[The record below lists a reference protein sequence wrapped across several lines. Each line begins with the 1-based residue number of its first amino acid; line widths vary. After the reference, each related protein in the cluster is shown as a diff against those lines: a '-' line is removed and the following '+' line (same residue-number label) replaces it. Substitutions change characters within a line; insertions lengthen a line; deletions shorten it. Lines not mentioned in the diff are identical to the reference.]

1 MLYYVNI
8 FLYSLCTAVGIITAM
23 CGLLTGKIEKRYYA
37 MLFLLS
43 FMAGLIGLTT
53 SFGQKITIPTLLLIL
68 IIIFIGIKKYKIL
81 NLCIACIGY
90 MIDVLLNQII
100 LFVLSKFFG
109 IIVIGT
115 DIEVLFDV
123 SYTIVLILFFILMRQ
138 IFYQKMQINQL
149 LQKYNKL
156 YNGML
161 INLLCFVAVFIA
173 NIVMGQTVN
182 YSQSVLLMNSVLF
195 GLCFLITSIVLLYFT
210 RTIRS
215 EEEKKADQARL
226 EMTENYVSGLEQL
239 IDESRELRHDYKN
252 LIATISGF
260 IEEGDMDRLKEYF
273 DQNIRNTWVDL
284 DKKGKAWQ
292 SVKDIQ
298 PPELKGILYEKVLK
312 AVAADV
318 NFRVIPDYELNIQY
332 KAMKDLC
339 RILGILID
347 NSIEAAEETDE
358 KSVDILMSKMEYGY
372 QITIQNTYF
381 TKPDLV
387 HLYQKGY
394 STKGVDRGL
403 GMYYAHEMILEHEEI
418 EFEFEIQE
426 HVIIQKIYIEL

>member
-1 MLYYVNI
+1 
-8 FLYSLCTAVGIITAM
+8 
-23 CGLLTGKIEKRYYA
+23 LL
-37 MLFLLS
+37 
-43 FMAGLIGLTT
+43 
-53 SFGQKITIPTLLLIL
+53 
-68 IIIFIGIKKYKIL
+68 
-81 NLCIACIGY
+81 
-90 MIDVLLNQII
+90 
-100 LFVLSKFFG
+100 
-109 IIVIGT
+109 
-115 DIEVLFDV
+115 
-123 SYTIVLILFFILMRQ
+123 
-138 IFYQKMQINQL
+138 
-149 LQKYNKL
+149 
-156 YNGML
+156 
-161 INLLCFVAVFIA
+161 NLLCFVAVFIA

-182 YSQSVLLMNSVLF
+182 YSQSVLLMNCVLF
-195 GLCFLITSIVLLYFT
+195 GLCFLSTSIVLLYFT

-260 IEEGDMDRLKEYF
+260 IEEGDMDHLKEYF

-312 AVAADV
+312 AVASDV
-318 NFRVIPDYELNIQY
+318 NIRVIPDYELNIQY

-339 RILGILID
+339 RIIGILTD
-347 NSIEAAEETDE
+347 NAIEAAEETDE
-358 KSVDILMSKMEYGY
+358 KSVDIRMSKMEYGY

-394 STKGVDRGL
+394 STKGEDRGL
-403 GMYYAHEMILEHEEI
+403 GMYYARELILDHEEL

-426 HVIIQKIYIEL
+426 HFVIQKIYIEL

>member
-1 MLYYVNI
+1 MLYYVEV
-8 FLYSLCTAVGIITAM
+8 FLCSLCAAVGIMAAM
-23 CGLLTGKIEKRYYA
+23 CGLLTEIMRKRYYII
-37 MLFLLS
+37 LFLMTFTFGIIS
-43 FMAGLIGLTT
+43 YLIPY
-53 SFGQKITIPTLLLIL
+53 GQKVTLPIILTILF
-68 IIIFIGIKKYKIL
+68 IICVGTKMHKII
-81 NLCIACIGY
+81 NICIACFGY
-90 MIDVLLNQII
+90 MLDVIMNQII
-100 LFVLSKFFG
+100 LYFVHLDFSDFTAVCIFSCIYTFFLV
-109 IIVIGT
+109 IFMLVLRKIVYDKLNILNK
-115 DIEVLFDV
+115 IEDNKMNYGVL
-123 SYTIVLILFFILMRQ
+123 L
-138 IFYQKMQINQL
+138 
-149 LQKYNKL
+149 
-156 YNGML
+156 
-161 INLLCFVAVFIA
+161 NLLCFVAVFIA

-195 GLCFLITSIVLLYFT
+195 GLCFLSTSIVLLYFT

-273 DQNIRNTWVDL
+273 DQNIRSTWVDL

-298 PPELKGILYEKVLK
+298 PAELKGILYEKVLK

-318 NFRVIPDYELNIQY
+318 NMRVIPDYELNIQY

-358 KSVDILMSKMEYGY
+358 KSVDIRIAKMEHGY
-372 QITIQNTYF
+372 QIIIQNTYF
-381 TKPDLV
+381 TKPDLA

-394 STKGVDRGL
+394 STKGADRGL

>member
-182 YSQSVLLMNSVLF
+182 YSQSVLLMNCVLF
-195 GLCFLITSIVLLYFT
+195 GLCFLSTSIVLLYFT

-226 EMTENYVSGLEQL
+226 KITENYVSGLEQL

-260 IEEGDMDRLKEYF
+260 IEEGDMAHLKEYF

-318 NFRVIPDYELNIQY
+318 NIRVIPDYELNIQY

-339 RILGILID
+339 CILGILID
-347 NSIEAAEETDE
+347 NAVEAAEEADE
-358 KSVDILMSKMEYGY
+358 KSVDIRMIKMEHGY
-372 QITIQNTYF
+372 QIIIQNTYF
-381 TKPDLV
+381 TKPDLA

-394 STKGVDRGL
+394 STKGADRGL

>member
-23 CGLLTGKIEKRYYA
+23 CGLLTEKIEKRYYA

-182 YSQSVLLMNSVLF
+182 YSQSVLLMNCVLF
-195 GLCFLITSIVLLYFT
+195 GLCFLSTSIVLLYFT

-226 EMTENYVSGLEQL
+226 KITENYVSGLEQL

-260 IEEGDMDRLKEYF
+260 IEEGDMDHLKEYF
-273 DQNIRNTWVDL
+273 EQNIRNTWVDL

-292 SVKDIQ
+292 SVKDVQ
-298 PPELKGILYEKVLK
+298 PPELKGLLYEKVLK

-318 NFRVIPDYELNIQY
+318 NIRVIPDYELNIQY

-347 NSIEAAEETDE
+347 NAVEAAEEADE
-358 KSVDILMSKMEYGY
+358 KSVDIRMIKMEHGY
-372 QITIQNTYF
+372 QIIIQNTYF
-381 TKPDLV
+381 TKPDLA

-394 STKGVDRGL
+394 STKGADRGL

>member
-23 CGLLTGKIEKRYYA
+23 CGLLTEKIEKRYYA

-123 SYTIVLILFFILMRQ
+123 IYTIVLILFFILMRQ

-182 YSQSVLLMNSVLF
+182 YSQSVLLMNCVLF
-195 GLCFLITSIVLLYFT
+195 GLCFLSTSIVLLYFT

-226 EMTENYVSGLEQL
+226 KMTENYVSGLEQL

-260 IEEGDMDRLKEYF
+260 IEEGDMAHLKEYF

-318 NFRVIPDYELNIQY
+318 NIRIIPDHELNIQY
-332 KAMKDLC
+332 NAMKDLC
-339 RILGILID
+339 RIIGILTD
-347 NSIEAAEETDE
+347 NAIEAAEEADD
-358 KSVDILMSKMEYGY
+358 KSVDIRMMHMEYGY
-372 QITIQNTYF
+372 QIIIQNTYF

-394 STKGVDRGL
+394 STKGEDRGL
-403 GMYYAHEMILEHEEI
+403 GMYYAREIISDHEEL

-426 HVIIQKIYIEL
+426 HFVIQKIYIEL